1 MMRAFEAAGWGTMKP
16 IVLTIVCLL
25 LPALAAA
32 QQESRVRVT
41 RSITVTEQ
49 PEANAGVIAT
59 LNVGEVL
66 EILDER
72 DGWLLVRPPGGS
84 AQTWRTGWVNAAS
97 TQSINAPAVAG
108 GAAPPI
114 QEPAV
119 HGGRRGF
126 VIGLGGGFGMHQYT
140 TPSFTVRNVTFG
152 GESLTS
158 SGLATEFLIGYA
170 PTDRLLI
177 YYENSLQLTGDL
189 VYDFLG
195 LTGGGATYLFNPRAG
210 SWYVRGA
217 VGAAVGAEVD
227 LNRSTVSTVERG
239 LAVSFGGGYEFA
251 RHWLLGGTAMV
262 LKLDNVTH
270 RAFRGTV
277 TWVFY

>member
-1 MMRAFEAAGWGTMKP
+1 MNR
-16 IVLTIVCLL
+16 IVLVVVCLL
-25 LPALAAA
+25 VPVLAAA

-41 RSITVTEQ
+41 RAMTVTEQ
-49 PEANAGVIAT
+49 PEGNAGVVAT
-59 LNVGEVL
+59 LNVGDVLEVL
-66 EILDER
+66 DQR
-72 DGWLLVRPPGGS
+72 NGWLLVRPPAGS
-84 AQTWRTGWVNAAS
+84 TQTWRTGWVNAAS
-97 TQSINAPAVAG
+97 TQPIGAIAATSSAAPAV
-108 GAAPPI
+108 
-114 QEPAV
+114 QEPAAR
-119 HGGRRGF
+119 GGRKGF

-189 VYDFLG
+189 AYDVLG
-195 LTGGGATYLFNPRAG
+195 LTGAGATYLFNPLAR

-217 VGAAVGAEVD
+217 VGAAVGADVD
-227 LNRSTVSTVERG
+227 LNRSSASSVERG
-239 LAVSFGGGYEFA
+239 LAFSFGGGYEFA
-251 RHWLLGGTAMV
+251 RHWLLGGSVMM

-270 RAFRGTV
+270 RAYKGTI